1 MNPSLDLLRETS
13 RKFVEEGRMAKSFE
27 SHKAARNILAICAVA
42 LILLAPPAAAQDLQM
57 LRIGTG
63 GLLGVYYPVGKA
75 LAEGIT
81 KAAIA
86 PDLIAVEQ
94 TSGGSVDNLHA
105 LLAGEIEVGLVQAD
119 VAHRALQR
127 EEPFTELGGADQV
140 RAVASL
146 YPEHLQIL
154 TRRDAGIRR
163 IQDFRGKS
171 VSLDEVGSGTLAV
184 MRIVLDAHGLGEKDF
199 DPVYLKPEFTQERL
213 AGGKLQGFCL
223 MAGTPTKAI
232 ADIINQ
238 DYSLVPIEPEIG
250 ARISHAYPY
259 LAAGFI
265 PADAYQGVPQTP
277 TLEVHALMVVR
288 DDMDEQLV
296 YRMTEAL
303 WNEQTQTLLRE
314 AHPQG
319 QHVTLDSSLSGISI
333 QLHPGA
339 RRFYEDK
346 GLLPRG
352 SSLP

>member
-1 MNPSLDLLRETS
+1 MTSSLPALQTT
-13 RKFVEEGRMAKSFE
+13 
-27 SHKAARNILAICAVA
+27 HYILAFFAFA
-42 LILLAPPAAAQDLQM
+42 LFLIVSPASAQELRM

-81 KAAIA
+81 NASIA

-119 VAHRALQR
+119 VAHRALKR
-127 EEPFTELGGADQV
+127 EEPFTELGGTDQV

-154 TRRDAGIRR
+154 TRRDADIRK

-213 AGGKLQGFCL
+213 ADGKLQGFCL

-238 DYSLVPIEPEIG
+238 DYYLVPVKPEIG

-265 PADAYQGVPQTP
+265 PAGAYEGVPQTP
-277 TLEVHALMVVR
+277 TLEVHALLVVR

-314 AHPQG
+314 AHMQG
-319 QHVTLDSSLSGISI
+319 QHVTLDSALSGISI

-346 GLLPRG
+346 GLRPRG

>member
-1 MNPSLDLLRETS
+1 LVAYL
-13 RKFVEEGRMAKSFE
+13 
-27 SHKAARNILAICAVA
+27 AVA
-42 LILLAPPAAAQDLQM
+42 FFLIAAPAAAQEFTM

-63 GLLGVYYPVGKA
+63 GLLGVYYPIGKA
-75 LAEGIT
+75 LAAGIT
-81 KAAIA
+81 SASLA

-94 TSGGSVDNLHA
+94 TSGGSVDNLRA

-119 VAHRALQR
+119 VAHRALHG
-127 EEPFTELGGADQV
+127 EEPFNEIDGAERV

-146 YPEHLQIL
+146 YPERLQIL

-184 MRIVLDAHGLGEKDF
+184 MRIALAAHGLGEKDF

-213 AGGKLQGFCL
+213 AGGKLQGFSL
-223 MAGTPTKAI
+223 MAGTPAKAI
-232 ADIINQ
+232 ADLMDQ
-238 DYSLVPIEPEIG
+238 DYFLVPIEPEIA
-250 ARISHAYPY
+250 ARISQAYPY

-265 PADAYQGVPQTP
+265 PEGAYPGVPQTP
-277 TLEVHALMVVR
+277 TLEVHALLVVR
-288 DDMDEQLV
+288 DDMNEQFV
-296 YRMTEAL
+296 YAMTEAL
-303 WNEQTQTLLRE
+303 WNEQTQTLLQE

-319 QHVTLDSSLSGISI
+319 RFVTLDSALSGVSI
-333 QLHPGA
+333 PLHPGA
-339 RRFYEDK
+339 QRFYEDK